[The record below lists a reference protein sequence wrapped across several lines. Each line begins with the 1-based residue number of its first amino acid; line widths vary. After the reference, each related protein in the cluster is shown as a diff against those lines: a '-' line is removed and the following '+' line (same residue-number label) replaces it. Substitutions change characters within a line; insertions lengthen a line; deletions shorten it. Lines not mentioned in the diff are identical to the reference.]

1 MEELLD
7 DPRYAT
13 NESRGENYD
22 TSLRK
27 IIADKFKDMTKWE
40 IEALLRPY
48 NIPSGP
54 GYTVPEAFDSE
65 QLSARNM
72 VVEVEDKALGTVKMP
87 GFPIKISGSDDV
99 PAGSAPLLGED
110 TEELLRAVGYDSGE
124 IAAMAEEGIIMCG
137 GGDGK

>member
-1 MEELLD
+1 MCIRD
-7 DPRYAT
+7 R
-13 NESRGENYD
+13 
-22 TSLRK
+22 
-27 IIADKFKDMTKWE
+27 FKDMTKWE

-87 GFPIKISGSDDV
+87 GFPIKISGADDV

-124 IAAMAEEGIIMCG
+124 IAAMAEEGIVMCG